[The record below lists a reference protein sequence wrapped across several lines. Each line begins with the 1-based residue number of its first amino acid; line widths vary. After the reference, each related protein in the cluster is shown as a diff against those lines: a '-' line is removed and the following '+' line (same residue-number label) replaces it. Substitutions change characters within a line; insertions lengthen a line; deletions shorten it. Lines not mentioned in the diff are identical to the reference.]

1 MATKDKPY
9 ILFAHPNAEFS
20 KEAVTALETE
30 GLENIICVENGVE
43 ALVAFV
49 RTPPQLVILA
59 SDMAEKDGFDTCQT
73 IQSLPFGDQ
82 VSVLLLLEEVDYKD
96 INRAYRAGATN
107 FMCLPTETRMLAKRA
122 HFMLRDRK
130 KAKDLQRSERRV
142 NHAYRIANLGDWE
155 WDVFNSRFIVSL
167 EVARMFRS
175 SRKALRTM
183 DEIIRHINEDYRTK
197 FSETIIRVM
206 EDGIPRSLEFTI
218 TLNNGSERTFVQ
230 WVEAERDNLG
240 QYAKLIGLVQD
251 VTEQR
256 AAESKIYNLSHY
268 DSLTGL
274 PNRGYLKQH
283 LTFLLDQAK
292 ITNSNVAVLLID
304 IDKFGRIN
312 SALGHS
318 MGDELLCAVAKKMKD
333 AIEDNSL
340 LVTGDKE
347 ESKKEKNAQA
357 EQMLLLRTDADEFAL
372 VINQLSSPEK
382 AGVVAERISQ
392 LFAAPL
398 DIESQQLN
406 ITASIGISLYP
417 LDADNDSN
425 LLESAAMALNHAKK
439 QGRDNYQYF
448 MQSFNQLALKRLG
461 LENDMRQALAQKDFI
476 VFYQPK
482 VNLKTGKVD
491 AMEALVRWQHKV
503 LGMVAPDEFVAL
515 AEDIGLIIE
524 LSDWILYEACR
535 QTKEWINK
543 GYDLKVA
550 VNLSPKQFED
560 HVHLIDV
567 VARTLNETRL
577 PASNLEL
584 ELTESVFLNDT
595 EVNKNTVDAI
605 KDMGVSVAIDDFGT
619 GYSSLSYL
627 TKFKVDTLKIDKS
640 FISCVTGDEQ
650 QAQVVTTIIEM
661 ANRMD
666 MSVVAE
672 GVASEAEVDF
682 VKKQECDSAQGY
694 FFSPPLPATRFIEW
708 VEEYNDK

>member
-1 MATKDKPY
+1 MATKDRPY
-9 ILFAHPNAEFS
+9 ILFAHPDDEFS
-20 KEAVTALETE
+20 NEVIAALKAE
-30 GLENIICVENGVE
+30 GLENVIRVENGVD
-43 ALVAFV
+43 ALVTFV

-59 SDMAEKDGFDTCQT
+59 AEMPEKNGYDTCQT

-82 VSVLLLLEEVDYKD
+82 VSVLLLLEELDYKE

-107 FMCLPTETRMLAKRA
+107 FICMPTETRMLAKRA

-130 KAKDLQRSERRV
+130 KSKDLQRSERRI

-155 WDVFNSRFIVSL
+155 WDVFNSNFVVSL

-175 SRKALRTM
+175 SRKALRSM
-183 DEIIRHINEDYRTK
+183 DEFIHHVNEDYRVK

-206 EDGIPRSLEFTI
+206 EDGIPRSLEFTV
-218 TLNNGSERTFVQ
+218 TLGNGGERTFVQ

-256 AAESKIYNLSHY
+256 AAENKIYNLSHY

-292 ITNSNVAVLLID
+292 VTNSNVAVLLID

-318 MGDELLCAVAKKMKD
+318 MGDELLCAVAHTIKD
-333 AIEDNSL
+333 AIEDHSL
-340 LVTGDKE
+340 LVTGESE
-347 ESKKEKNAQA
+347 ESKKSQT

-392 LFAAPL
+392 LFATPL
-398 DIESQQLN
+398 NIENQQLN

-417 LDADNDSN
+417 LDADNDSK

-439 QGRDNYQYF
+439 QGRNNYQYF

-461 LENDMRQALAQKDFI
+461 LENDMRQALVKKEFI

-482 VNLKTGKVD
+482 VNLKTGKAD
-491 AMEALVRWQHKV
+491 SMEALVRWQHSV
-503 LGMVAPDEFVAL
+503 LGMVSPDEFVAL

-567 VARTLNETRL
+567 VTNVLAETRL
-577 PASNLEL
+577 PPSNLEL

-595 EVNKNTVDAI
+595 DVNKNTVDAI

-661 ANRMD
+661 ANRMK
-666 MSVVAE
+666 MNVVAE
-672 GVASEAEVDF
+672 GVASESEVEF
-682 VKKQECDSAQGY
+682 VQKQDCDAAQGY

-708 VEEYNDK
+708 IDEYNDE

>member
-1 MATKDKPY
+1 MSTQHKPY
-9 ILFAHPNAEFS
+9 ILFAHPDKDFS
-20 KEAVTALETE
+20 KEALSALEQE
-30 GLENIICVENGVE
+30 GLENIICVESGVD

-59 SDMAEKDGFDTCQT
+59 ADMAEKDGYSTCQT
-73 IQSLPFGDQ
+73 IQSLPFGEQ
-82 VSVLLLLEEVDYKD
+82 VSVLLLLKELDYKE

-107 FMCLPTETRMLAKRA
+107 FMCMPTEPRMLAKRA

-130 KAKDLQRSERRV
+130 KSQDLYRSERRV

-155 WDVFNSRFIVSL
+155 WDVFNANFIVSL

-175 SRKALRTM
+175 SRKILRTM
-183 DEIIRHINEDYRTK
+183 DDIIRHVNEDYRVK
-197 FSETIIRVM
+197 FSETISRVM
-206 EDGIPRSLEFTI
+206 EDGIPRSSEFSI
-218 TLNNGSERTFVQ
+218 TLPNGGERTFIQ
-230 WVEAERDNLG
+230 WVEAERDSLG

-256 AAESKIYNLSHY
+256 AAENKIYNLSHY

-304 IDKFGRIN
+304 IDKFNRIN

-318 MGDELLCAVAKKMKD
+318 MGDELLCVVSHKLKE
-333 AIEDNSL
+333 AIDDNSL
-340 LVTGDKE
+340 LAAEKE
-347 ESKKEKNAQA
+347 DLKNAPT

-392 LFAAPL
+392 LFVDPL
-398 DIESQQLN
+398 DIEGQRLN
-406 ITASIGISLYP
+406 ITVSTGISLYP
-417 LDADNDSN
+417 LDADNNSK

-439 QGRDNYQYF
+439 QGRNNYQYF

-461 LENDMRQALAQKDFI
+461 LENDLRQALTQKEFI

-482 VNLKTGKVD
+482 VNLKTGKVES
-491 AMEALVRWQHKV
+491 MEALVRWQHKV
-503 LGMVAPDEFVAL
+503 LGMVSPQEFVAL
-515 AEDIGLIIE
+515 AEDIGLIVE

-567 VARTLNETRL
+567 VTQTLSDTRL

-595 EVNKNTVDAI
+595 DVNKGTVDAI

-640 FISCVTGDEQ
+640 FISCVTGDVQ
-650 QAQVVTTIIEM
+650 QAEVVTTIIEM
-661 ANRMD
+661 ANRMK
-666 MSVVAE
+666 MSVIAE
-672 GVASEAEVDF
+672 GVASEAEMNF
-682 VKKQECDSAQGY
+682 VKEQDCDSAQGY

-708 VEEYNDK
+708 VDEYNSKH

>member
-1 MATKDKPY
+1 MVTKDKPY
-9 ILFAHPNAEFS
+9 ILFAHPDAEFS
-20 KEAVTALETE
+20 KKAVAALETE

-59 SDMAEKDGFDTCQT
+59 ADMPEKDGFDTCQT

-82 VSVLLLLEEVDYKD
+82 VSVLLLLDDIDYKD
-96 INRAYRAGATN
+96 INRAYRAGATD
-107 FMCLPTETRMLAKRA
+107 FECVPAETRLLAKRA

-130 KAKDLQRSERRV
+130 KSKDLHRSERRV

-155 WDVFNSRFIVSL
+155 WDVFSSRFVVSL

-175 SRKALRTM
+175 SRKALRSM
-183 DEIIRHINEDYRTK
+183 DEVIRHINEEFRVK

-218 TLNNGSERTFVQ
+218 TLGNGSERTFIQ
-230 WVEAERDNLG
+230 WIEAERDNLG

-256 AAESKIYNLSHY
+256 AAENKIYNLSHY

-283 LTFLLDQAK
+283 LAFLLDQAK
-292 ITNSNVAVLLID
+292 VTHSNVAVLLID
-304 IDKFGRIN
+304 VDKFGRIN

-318 MGDELLCAVAKKMKD
+318 MGDELLCAVAHKMKD

-340 LVTGDKE
+340 LITGETEEDK
-347 ESKKEKNAQA
+347 KGKNAQA

-372 VINQLSSPEK
+372 VINQLSSPER

-398 DIESQQLN
+398 EIENQQLN
-406 ITASIGISLYP
+406 ITVSIGISLYP

-425 LLESAAMALNHAKK
+425 LLESAAMALKHAKT

-482 VNLKTGKVD
+482 VNLKTGKAD
-491 AMEALVRWQHKV
+491 SMEALVRWQHNV

-543 GYDLKVA
+543 GFDLKVA
-550 VNLSPKQFED
+550 VNLSPKQFEN

-567 VARTLNETRL
+567 VSRVLDETRL
-577 PASNLEL
+577 PPSNLEL

-595 EVNKNTVDAI
+595 DVNKNTVDAI

-650 QAQVVTTIIEM
+650 QAEVVTTIIQM
-661 ANRMD
+661 ANRMK
-666 MSVVAE
+666 MNVVAE
-672 GVASEAEVDF
+672 GVASEAEVEF
-682 VKKQECDSAQGY
+682 VQKQDCDLAQGY
-694 FFSPPLPATRFIEW
+694 FFSPPLPPARFIEW

>member
-1 MATKDKPY
+1 MATQDKPY
-9 ILFAHPNAEFS
+9 ILFAHPDDAFS
-20 KEAVTALETE
+20 KDAVTALENE
-30 GLENIICVENGVE
+30 GLENVIRVHNGVE

-49 RTPPQLVILA
+49 RMPPQLVILA
-59 SDMAEKDGFDTCQT
+59 ENMPEKDGFSTCQT

-82 VSVLLLLEEVDYKD
+82 MSVLLLLDDQNYKD
-96 INRAYRAGATN
+96 INRAYRSGATG
-107 FMCLPTETRMLAKRA
+107 FMCQPMETRMLAKHA

-155 WDVFNSRFIVSL
+155 WDIFSANFIVSL

-175 SRKALRTM
+175 SRKALRSM
-183 DEIIRHINEDYRTK
+183 DDIISHINEDYRIK
-197 FSETIIRVM
+197 FSESIIRVM
-206 EDGIPRSLEFTI
+206 EDGIPRSLEFCV
-218 TLNNGSERTFVQ
+218 TLPNGAERTFVQ
-230 WVEAERDNLG
+230 WVEAERDNFG
-240 QYAKLIGLVQD
+240 QYAKLVGLVQD

-256 AAESKIYNLSHY
+256 AAENKIYNLSHY

-283 LTFLLDQAK
+283 LAFLLDQAK
-292 ITNSNVAVLLID
+292 ITHSNVAVLLID

-318 MGDELLCAVAKKMKD
+318 MGDELLCAVAHTLKD
-333 AIEDNSL
+333 AIEDNTL
-340 LVTGDKE
+340 LAGETGDVKHN
-347 ESKKEKNAQA
+347 ES

-372 VINQLSSPEK
+372 VINQLSRPEK

-392 LFAAPL
+392 LFAEPL
-398 DIESQQLN
+398 NIESQRLN
-406 ITASIGISLYP
+406 ITVSIGISLYP
-417 LDADNDSN
+417 LDTDNDSN
-425 LLESAAMALNHAKK
+425 LLESASMALNHAKK
-439 QGRDNYQYF
+439 QGRNNYQYF

-461 LENDMRQALAQKDFI
+461 LENDMRQALAKKEFI

-491 AMEALVRWQHKV
+491 AMEALVRWQHSV
-503 LGMVAPDEFVAL
+503 LGMVSPQEFVAL

-524 LSDWILYEACR
+524 LSDWILQEACR

-567 VARTLNETRL
+567 VTNVLADTRL
-577 PASNLEL
+577 PSSNLEL

-595 EVNKNTVDAI
+595 DVNKSTVDAI

-650 QAQVVTTIIEM
+650 QAGVVTTIIEM
-661 ANRMD
+661 ANRMK
-666 MSVVAE
+666 MNVVAE
-672 GVASEAEVDF
+672 GVASDAEVEF
-682 VKKQECDSAQGY
+682 VKKHDCDAAQGY

-708 VEEYNDK
+708 VDEFNSKVDG